1 MNCICLNCFHIVMGR
16 LTKFDGLD
24 VCSNCFDDL
33 FYIKYGRY
41 PEPDEKIFL
50 DLEEESGAKD

>member
-1 MNCICLNCFHIVMGR
+1 MGR